1 MDKRTFA
8 GAGARARRKGFV
20 VAVVLACGVMPAHAK
35 SQKPLT
41 VSDAITRA
49 VNAGFALPAA
59 GARVQAGE
67 AGIRQAGRGPNPTVG
82 IESENFAGSGPYQ
95 ALNQPET
102 TVYFQQTFELG
113 DKAGART
120 GVARSELEA
129 TRARSAVRVL
139 DLMREV
145 ELAWIEVLVAAAQEK
160 VAQERLVIAQQFQAE
175 IARRADAG
183 RDPLFTQS
191 RAEAQ
196 VALEQIAVDQAKAN
210 ARIARANLAG
220 YWRGSPDFAVDL
232 PAFENAVVG
241 AESKPF
247 NADVALL
254 EAEREVAT
262 ARIGL
267 EQARAV
273 QDPALRFGVRHFADT
288 NDGALVAGIAIPLP
302 LFDTNQDNIEKARAE
317 RQAAE
322 LDVEA
327 ARATLKRELTRLGA
341 RLAASA
347 AEARRIQR
355 EVVPKAEQAVRLIRE
370 GMERGAFSYVEFMD
384 AQRTLNDARLR
395 RIEALRAFH
404 QDNATVS
411 RLTGRHSRLN
421 IKG

>member
-1 MDKRTFA
+1 M
-8 GAGARARRKGFV
+8 
-20 VAVVLACGVMPAHAK
+20 
-35 SQKPLT
+35 SE
-41 VSDAITRA
+41 AITRA

-59 GARVQAGE
+59 GARVRAGE

-82 IESENFAGSGPYQ
+82 VESENFAGSGPYQ

-113 DKAGART
+113 DKAAART
-120 GVARSELEA
+120 GVARSELDA

-145 ELAWIEVLVAAAQEK
+145 ELAWIEVLVATAQQK
-160 VAQERLVIAQQFQAE
+160 VAEERLVIAQQFQAE

-191 RAEAQ
+191 RADAQ

-210 ARIARANLAG
+210 ARIVRTNLAG
-220 YWRGSPDFAVDL
+220 YWRGSADFAVDL
-232 PAFENAVVG
+232 PSFESVVAG
-241 AESKPF
+241 AEGKPF
-247 NADVALL
+247 NVDVALL
-254 EAEREVAT
+254 EAEREVAA
-262 ARIGL
+262 ARVGL
-267 EQARAV
+267 EQSRAV
-273 QDPALRFGVRHFADT
+273 QDPAVRFGVRHFADT
-288 NDGALVAGIAIPLP
+288 NDGALVAGVAIPLP
-302 LFDTNQDNIEKARAE
+302 LFDTNKDNIERARAE

-327 ARATLKRELTRLGA
+327 ARVALRRELTRLQA
-341 RLAASA
+341 RLVASA
-347 AEARRIQR
+347 TEARRIQR
-355 EVVPKAEQAVRLIRE
+355 EVIPKAEQAVRLIRE
-370 GMERGAFSYVEFMD
+370 GMERGAFSYVEFTD
-384 AQRTLNDARLR
+384 AQRILNDARLR